1 MNDHWLVL
9 YTKPRH
15 EKKTANRLEQAGYE
29 VYCPTVQTVRQWSDR
44 KKKVRL
50 PLFNGFFF
58 IRVEESSRQEVFQ
71 YPGPVRYLFWLGKPA
86 VVRSREIASIKAFLN
101 DFDGVAE
108 ISTSATPQLGAHVR
122 ITSGVLEGQT
132 GEVVR
137 VKKNNRVMIRI
148 DSIGVELVAELH
160 GSQVTKD

>member
-15 EKKTANRLEQAGYE
+15 EKKTADRLEKAGYE

-50 PLFNGFFF
+50 PLFRGFFF
-58 IRVEESSRQEVFQ
+58 IRIAESSRQDVFQ
-71 YPGPVRYLFWLGKPA
+71 FPGPVRYLFWLGKPA
-86 VVRSREIASIKAFLN
+86 MVRSQEIASIRSFLN
-101 DFDGVAE
+101 DFDGIAE
-108 ISTSATPQLGAHVR
+108 ISASAAPQPGEHVR

-137 VKKNNRVMIRI
+137 VKRNSRVVIRI
-148 DSIGVELVAELH
+148 DSIGVDLVAELH